1 MVKVIW
7 DILILLSSNHKRGNK
22 AFYFLPTGVAG
33 RKHYL
38 TWRSVTVWLC
48 KYNKELPVILVT
60 LKFWK
65 SLYPEVDHSS
75 NNMYN
80 KQFVVTEISHMGS
93 LYFWVNLSFLTWS
106 LRYLN
111 ACRCTFIYAQWQR
124 YEYKHDTH
132 ISVFL
137 KRLPA
142 CVTLATSRDDTLS
155 RWRMWL
161 YILCFY
167 SLVYWVSYIIMYVYV
182 CMM

>member
-1 MVKVIW
+1 MP
-7 DILILLSSNHKRGNK
+7 S
-22 AFYFLPTGVAG
+22 F
-33 RKHYL
+33 
-38 TWRSVTVWLC
+38 
-48 KYNKELPVILVT
+48 LVT

-80 KQFVVTEISHMGS
+80 KQFVVAEISHMGS
-93 LYFWVNLSFLTWS
+93 LYFWVNFNFNASFWILS

-111 ACRCTFIYAQWQR
+111 TCRCTCTYAQWQR
-124 YEYKHDTH
+124 YENKHDTH
-132 ISVFL
+132 ISGFL

-167 SLVYWVSYIIMYVYV
+167 SPVFWVSYIIMYVYV
-182 CMM
+182 SMM